1 MRLLRTVGWESIL
14 THLIFL
20 NSFYLFM
27 DYIENTL
34 FATSCDAFANMKVSF
49 CDGAHGT

>member
-1 MRLLRTVGWESIL
+1 MASNLETIL
-14 THLIFL
+14 MCHLPD
-20 NSFYLFM
+20 SFYLFM

-49 CDGAHGT
+49 CEGAH